1 LISQSLDYIEEVMIY
16 QADSI
21 HKPRLMSTYAEIVA
35 SYPGPAGHMCSS
47 GFQIYISAGLNK
59 ITMEKLTVT
68 PIGYVRNG
76 ATPEIRSEEFRHLI
90 SDIVIEP
97 EYADGLMDIEENEF
111 LTVVFYFDRNGGEY
125 RLRLHPRGD
134 ESRPITGV
142 FNTRSQ
148 FRPSPVGITVT
159 KLIGRK
165 GNTLVVEGLD
175 ALDGTPVLD
184 IKPHVLTFDEGKEID
199 DPGKNRIRKPR

>member
-1 LISQSLDYIEEVMIY
+1 
-16 QADSI
+16 
-21 HKPRLMSTYAEIVA
+21 
-35 SYPGPAGHMCSS
+35 
-47 GFQIYISAGLNK
+47 
-59 ITMEKLTVT
+59 MEKLTVT

-76 ATPEIRSEEFRHLI
+76 ATPEIRSEEYRHLI

-111 LTVVFYFDRNGGEY
+111 LTVVFYFDRNDGEY

-134 ESRPITGV
+134 PSRPITGV

-148 FRPSPVGITVT
+148 FRPSPIGITVT

-199 DPGKNRIRKPR
+199 DPGKNRVRKPR

>member
-1 LISQSLDYIEEVMIY
+1 
-16 QADSI
+16 
-21 HKPRLMSTYAEIVA
+21 
-35 SYPGPAGHMCSS
+35 
-47 GFQIYISAGLNK
+47 
-59 ITMEKLTVT
+59 MEKLTVT

-111 LTVVFYFDRNGGEY
+111 LTIVFYFDRNDGEY

-134 ESRPITGV
+134 PSRPITGV

-148 FRPSPVGITVT
+148 FPAQSHRDYGDKAYRAKGQYAGCRRSRCA
-159 KLIGRK
+159 GR
-165 GNTLVVEGLD
+165 D
-175 ALDGTPVLD
+175 ASAGHQASCADL
-184 IKPHVLTFDEGKEID
+184 
-199 DPGKNRIRKPR
+199 